1 MISVDLSKIPPDKL
15 AHTKLA
21 PLKTQMELA
30 LNHKKWMNAFCIHEA
45 GHQIY
50 LSKLGVTEFEY
61 KGPRIEYNQGNDD
74 FDGYMASVEPKS
86 IPVVPD
92 DTDPYEI
99 VKGGAK
105 AWTAG
110 GAFAERLTAAP
121 DNGSQGDRQRFDAI
135 CAGLKQKYSLVLD
148 GDKLWEEGKNA
159 VMKDLNSPAFR
170 SAAWEKADE
179 IQNVFGW

>member
-1 MISVDLSKIPPDKL
+1 MILVDTSKIPPDKL
-15 AHTKLA
+15 AHRKLA

-30 LNHKKWMNAFCIHEA
+30 LNHKKWINAFCIHEA

-50 LSKLGVTEFEY
+50 LSKMGVTEFECI
-61 KGPRIEYNQGNDD
+61 GPRIEYNEDNDD
-74 FDGYMASVEPKS
+74 FDGYIASVEPKS
-86 IPVVPD
+86 IPTVPD

-99 VKGGAK
+99 VKAGAK

-148 GDKLWEEGKNA
+148 GDTLWEEGKNA

-170 SAAWEKADE
+170 SMAWGKAHE
-179 IQNVFGW
+179 IQSVFGW